1 MLGHVSYWTFAPGA
15 GLIACGEADNLT
27 MQHHHGIGLVAV
39 GVVLAV
45 VNVGATLPRA
55 RARDVTWA
63 AIAIAI
69 TYLLS
74 TLVLGVVLLHNIH
87 TGFIAGA
94 RLRVLA
100 THLHVAIVGWALVMI
115 VGVSHRLLPMF
126 LLAHGADARWTPRA
140 LALIAAGVPLFAMG
154 INLQAPAVTWIGVAM
169 LELGLACFVCQA
181 QAFFRARVRK
191 RVDIGMRYAA
201 AGVAF
206 MIAAALLGPVVLWRG
221 VQVMSG
227 RLAIVY
233 VLAGLVA
240 GVILFVCGFFYKIVP
255 LLAWTARFGG
265 RGSGTAAPT
274 VAQLFSARVA
284 AAQLGVMVSGLV
296 LLSAAIMAES
306 ARGAYAGAG
315 LFALG
320 VLLFASQIGRVAF
333 GNRARG
339 AT

>member
-1 MLGHVSYWTFAPGA
+1 V
-15 GLIACGEADNLT
+15 ADNVAML
-27 MQHHHGIGLVAV
+27 HHLGIGLVAI
-39 GVVLAV
+39 GVILAV

-63 AIAIAI
+63 AIAFAI

-74 TLVLGVVLLHNIH
+74 TLVLGAVLLHNIH

-140 LALIAAGVPLFAMG
+140 LALIAAGVPVFAMG

-169 LELGLACFVCQA
+169 LELGLACFVYQA
-181 QAFFRARVRK
+181 RAFFRARVRK

-221 VQVMSG
+221 IQAMSG

-265 RGSGTAAPT
+265 RGSAAATPT

-284 AAQLGVMVSGLV
+284 GVQLAVMVSALV
-296 LLSAAIMAES
+296 LLSVAIMAGS
-306 ARGAYAGAG
+306 ATGAYAGAG